1 MSIEYFISDHLYF
14 LGTVLTYME
23 YLNYVGYL
31 VLAAGGFFIGYFV
44 FQLLVKTKANRAAE
58 KADKIINEAKI
69 KEKDLLLKAQD
80 KALKIIE
87 ESKSEEAK
95 RRNEINQL
103 QKRLEQRETAFS
115 QKLLDLQDK
124 QQKLYDKVNE
134 VQEIKEKIKSIR
146 EEQAAKLEEISGLNK
161 ETAKEILLKSVE
173 EKCAEDLMVRLKKLE
188 GEAEEVINDKA
199 KDMLALSMQRMVSN
213 YTVELT
219 TTTVDLPNDEMKG
232 RIIGREGRN
241 IKAIEQ
247 MTGVEIIVDDTPNAI
262 TISGFSL
269 IRRHIAKKTL
279 NYLIK
284 DGRIHPTK
292 IEEAVENAKKDIAI
306 DIKKAGEE
314 ALYEVGVAGFD
325 PKLVQILGRL
335 KYRTSYGQNAL
346 RHSIEVA
353 HLSAMLAEELGA
365 DVTLA
370 KKGGLL
376 HDIGKAVDHE
386 VQGNHTEIGRDIA
399 KKFNLPAEIIA
410 PIETHH
416 DDKPASLISVI
427 VKVADAISSARPGAR
442 SDSYENYL
450 QRLEELEKIAT
461 SFEGIE
467 KAFAIQAGREVR
479 VFVEPEEIDDL
490 QAHNLA
496 RDIAKKIENE
506 LKYPGEIK
514 VNVIREM
521 RVTEYAR

>member
-1 MSIEYFISDHLYF
+1 
-14 LGTVLTYME
+14 ME
-23 YLNYVGYL
+23 YLGYVLYVV
-31 VLAAGGFFIGYFV
+31 VLAGGFFIGYAFYKKSSS
-44 FQLLVKTKANRAAE
+44 VKIGNAAE
-58 KADKIINEAKI
+58 KADKLINEAKV

-87 ESKSEEAK
+87 ESKKEEAS
-95 RRNEINQL
+95 RRNEINSL
-103 QKRLEQRETAFS
+103 QKRLEQRETSFS
-115 QKLLDLQDK
+115 QKLLDLQEK
-124 QQKLYDKVNE
+124 QQKLFDKVNE
-134 VQEIKEKIKSIR
+134 VQEIKERIKKVK
-146 EEQAAKLEEISGLNK
+146 EEQDLKLEQISGL
-161 ETAKEILLKSVE
+161 TASAAKELLLKNVE
-173 EKCAEDLMVRLKKLE
+173 EKSTEDLMVRIKKLE
-188 GEAEEVINDKA
+188 NSAEDSLSDKA
-199 KDMLALSMQRMVSN
+199 KDIMALAMQRMVSS

-247 MTGVEIIVDDTPNAI
+247 MTGVEIIVDDMPNAI
-262 TISGFSL
+262 TVSGFSL

-279 NYLIK
+279 DYLIK

-292 IEEAVENAKKDIAI
+292 IEEAVENAKKDIAL

-314 ALYEVGVAGFD
+314 AMYEVGVTGFD
-325 PKLVQILGRL
+325 PKLIQILGRL

-353 HLSAMLAEELGA
+353 HLAAMLAEELGA

-399 KKFNLPAEIIA
+399 KKFNLPPEIIA

-416 DDKPASLISVI
+416 NDQPATLISVI

-442 SDSYENYL
+442 KDSYENYL
-450 QRLEELEKIAT
+450 QRLEELEKIALT
-461 SFEGIE
+461 FEGIE
-467 KAFAIQAGREVR
+467 KVYAIQAGREIR
-479 VFVEPEEIDDL
+479 VFVQPELVDDFK
-490 QAHNLA
+490 AYNLA

>member
-1 MSIEYFISDHLYF
+1 MNYLSYVLY
-14 LGTVLTYME
+14 V
-23 YLNYVGYL
+23 
-31 VLAAGGFFIGYFV
+31 VLAVGGFFIGYIYYKKV
-44 FQLLVKTKANRAAE
+44 ASNRVNSAAE
-58 KADKIINEAKI
+58 KAEKLISEAKI

-80 KALKIIE
+80 KALNIIDESKKE
-87 ESKSEEAK
+87 ESS

-103 QKRLEQRETAFS
+103 QKRLEQRENSFS
-115 QKLLDLQDK
+115 QKLLDLQEK

-134 VQEIKEKIKSIR
+134 VQEIKEKIKTIK
-146 EEQAAKLEEISGLNK
+146 EDQEKKLAEISGLSQ
-161 ETAKEILLKSVE
+161 EAAKDILIKKIEVNSS
-173 EKCAEDLMVRLKKLE
+173 EDLLVRINKLE
-188 GEAEEVINDKA
+188 NFSEDTINDKA
-199 KDMLALSMQRMVSN
+199 KDMMALAMQRMVSN

-219 TTTVDLPNDEMKG
+219 TTTVDLPSDEMKG

-241 IKAIEQ
+241 IKAIET

-262 TISGFSL
+262 TVSGFSL

-279 NYLIK
+279 DYLIK

-292 IEEAVENAKKDIAI
+292 IEEAVENAKKDIAL

-314 ALYEVGVAGFD
+314 AMYEVGVTGFD

-346 RHSIEVA
+346 RHSIEVS
-353 HLSAMLAEELGA
+353 HLAAMLAEELGA

-416 DDKPASLISVI
+416 DDKPSTLIAVI

-442 SDSYENYL
+442 NDNYENYL
-450 QRLEELEKIAT
+450 QRLEELEKIALT
-461 SFEGIE
+461 FEGVD
-467 KAFAIQAGREVR
+467 KVYAIQAGREVR
-479 VFVEPEEIDDL
+479 VFVEPNTINDI
-490 QAHNLA
+490 QAYNLA

>member
-1 MSIEYFISDHLYF
+1 MDYLSYVLY
-14 LGTVLTYME
+14 VI
-23 YLNYVGYL
+23 
-31 VLAAGGFFIGYFV
+31 LAVGGFFIGFLYFKNV
-44 FQLLVKTKANRAAE
+44 ASARVNSASLKAE
-58 KADKIINEAKI
+58 KLIGDAKL

-80 KALKIIE
+80 KALSIID
-87 ESKSEEAK
+87 ESKKEEAN

-103 QKRLEQRETAFS
+103 QKRLEQRENSFS
-115 QKLLDLQDK
+115 QKLLDLQEK

-134 VQEIKEKIKSIR
+134 VQEIKEKIKTIK
-146 EEQAAKLEEISGLNK
+146 EEQEGKLAEISGLSQ
-161 ETAKEILLKSVE
+161 EAAKEILIKKIEVNS
-173 EKCAEDLMVRLKKLE
+173 AEDLLVRINKLE
-188 GEAEEVINDKA
+188 NFSEDTINDKA
-199 KDMLALSMQRMVSN
+199 KDMMALAMQRMVSN

-219 TTTVDLPNDEMKG
+219 TTTVDLPSDEMKG

-241 IKAIEQ
+241 IKAIET

-262 TISGFSL
+262 TVSGFSL

-279 NYLIK
+279 DYLIK

-292 IEEAVENAKKDIAI
+292 IEEAVENAKKDIAL

-314 ALYEVGVAGFD
+314 AMYEVGVTGFD

-416 DDKPASLISVI
+416 DDKPATLISVI

-442 SDSYENYL
+442 NDNFENYL
-450 QRLEELEKIAT
+450 QRLEELEKIALT
-461 SFEGIE
+461 FEGVD
-467 KAFAIQAGREVR
+467 KVYAIQAGREVR
-479 VFVEPEEIDDL
+479 VFVEPNSIDDL
-490 QAHNLA
+490 KAHNLA

>member
-1 MSIEYFISDHLYF
+1 
-14 LGTVLTYME
+14 ME
-23 YLNYVGYL
+23 YLKYFLYL
-31 VLAAGGFFIGYFV
+31 ILALGGFFIGYLYYKKSATTRV
-44 FQLLVKTKANRAAE
+44 NNATEKAE
-58 KADKIINEAKI
+58 KLISDAKL
-69 KEKDLLLKAQD
+69 KEKELLLKAQD
-80 KALKIIE
+80 KAFHIIE
-87 ESKSEEAK
+87 DAKKEEAN
-95 RRNEINQL
+95 RRHEINQ
-103 QKRLEQRETAFS
+103 QRQRLEQRETAFS
-115 QKLLDLQDK
+115 QKLLDLQEK
-124 QQKLYDKVNE
+124 QQGLYDKVNE
-134 VQEIKEKIKSIR
+134 VQEIKEKIKKIKEDQEEKLTEISKLSR
-146 EEQAAKLEEISGLNK
+146 EE
-161 ETAKEILLKSVE
+161 AKEVLIKKIE
-173 EKCAEDLMVRLKKLE
+173 ENSAEDLMVRVNKLE
-188 GEAEEVINDKA
+188 NDVEETINEKA
-199 KDMLALSMQRMVSN
+199 KDMMALAMQRMVSN

-219 TTTVDLPNDEMKG
+219 TTTIDLPSDEMKG

-241 IKAIEQ
+241 IKAIEN

-262 TISGFSL
+262 TVSGFSL

-279 NYLIK
+279 DYLIK

-292 IEEAVENAKKDIAI
+292 IEDAVENAKQDIAL

-314 ALYEVGVAGFD
+314 AMYEVGVTGFD
-325 PKLVQILGRL
+325 PKLIQILGRL

-353 HLSAMLAEELGA
+353 HLAAMLAEELGA

-416 DDKPASLISVI
+416 DDKPATLISVI

-442 SDSYENYL
+442 NDNYENYL
-450 QRLEELEKIAT
+450 QRLEELEKIALT
-461 SFEGIE
+461 FEGVE
-467 KAFAIQAGREVR
+467 KVYAIQAGREVR
-479 VFVEPEEIDDL
+479 VFVEPNTINDL
-490 QAHNLA
+490 QSHNLA

>member
-1 MSIEYFISDHLYF
+1 
-14 LGTVLTYME
+14 ME
-23 YLNYVGYL
+23 FLNYALYL
-31 VLAAGGFFIGYFV
+31 ALAAGGFLVGYIF
-44 FQLLVKTKANRAAE
+44 FKKSAEAKANSAGE
-58 KADKIINEAKI
+58 KADKIINEAKT
-69 KEKDLLLKAQD
+69 KERELLLKAQD
-80 KALKIIE
+80 KALKIVE
-87 ESKSEEAK
+87 ESKQEETK
-95 RRNEINQL
+95 RRNEIHQL
-103 QKRLEQRETAFS
+103 QNRLEQRESSFS
-115 QKLLDLQDK
+115 QKLLDLQEK
-124 QQKLYDKVNE
+124 QQKLFDKVSE
-134 VQEIKEKIKSIR
+134 VQEIKEKIKGI
-146 EEQAAKLEEISGLNK
+146 QDQQVAKLEEISGLKK
-161 ETAKEILLKSVE
+161 EEAKDILLKAE
-173 EKCAEDLMVRLKKLE
+173 EVKCAEDLMVRIKKLE
-188 GEAEEVINDKA
+188 QDSEDTINDKA
-199 KDMLALSMQRMVSN
+199 KDMMALAMQRMVSS

-219 TTTVDLPNDEMKG
+219 TTTIDLPNDEMKG

-241 IKAIEQ
+241 IKAIEN

-262 TISGFSL
+262 TVSGFSL

-279 NYLIK
+279 DYLIK

-292 IEEAVENAKKDIAI
+292 IEEAVENAKKDIAL

-314 ALYEVGVAGFD
+314 AMYEVGVTGFD
-325 PKLVQILGRL
+325 PKLVAILGRL

-353 HLSAMLAEELGA
+353 HLCAMLAEELGA

-376 HDIGKAVDHE
+376 HDIGKAVDNE

-399 KKFNLPAEIIA
+399 KKFNLPAELIA

-416 DDKPASLISVI
+416 EDHPATLISVI

-442 SDSYENYL
+442 RDSFENYL
-450 QRLEELEKIAT
+450 QRLEELEKIALT
-461 SFEGIE
+461 FEGVE
-467 KAFAIQAGREVR
+467 KVFAIQAGREVR
-479 VFVEPEEIDDL
+479 VFVQPEAVNDL
-490 QAHNLA
+490 AAHNLA

>member
-1 MSIEYFISDHLYF
+1 
-14 LGTVLTYME
+14 ME
-23 YLNYVGYL
+23 LLNYVLYV
-31 VLAAGGFFIGYFV
+31 VLTAGGFFIGFIAYKKSAGLKG
-44 FQLLVKTKANRAAE
+44 QAAAE
-58 KADKIINEAKI
+58 KAEKIVNEARL
-69 KEKDLLLKAQD
+69 KEKELLLKAQD
-80 KALKIIE
+80 KALGIIE
-87 ESKSEEAK
+87 ESKKEEAN
-95 RRNEINQL
+95 RRNEINSL

-115 QKLLDLQDK
+115 QKLLDLQEK

-134 VQEIKEKIKSIR
+134 VQEIKEKIKGIK
-146 EEQAAKLEEISGLNK
+146 EEQEAKLESISKLSRD
-161 ETAKEILLKSVE
+161 EAKEILLKSVE
-173 EKCAEDLMVRLKKLE
+173 EKGAEDLMVRVRKLE
-188 GEAEEVINDKA
+188 NDAEEIIDEKA
-199 KDMLALSMQRMVSN
+199 KDMMALAMQRLVSN

-241 IKAIEQ
+241 IKAIEN
-247 MTGVEIIVDDTPNAI
+247 MTGVEIIVDDMPNAI
-262 TISGFSL
+262 TVSGFSL

-279 NYLIK
+279 DYLIK

-292 IEEAVENAKKDIAI
+292 IEDAVENAKKDIAI

-416 DDKPASLISVI
+416 DDHPASLISVI

-442 SDSYENYL
+442 KDNYENYL
-450 QRLEELEKIAT
+450 QRLEEPNGLLD
-461 SFEGIE
+461 IE
-467 KAFAIQAGREVR
+467 IGKRSTTIF
-479 VFVEPEEIDDL
+479 
-490 QAHNLA
+490 
-496 RDIAKKIENE
+496 
-506 LKYPGEIK
+506 
-514 VNVIREM
+514 
-521 RVTEYAR
+521 

>member
-1 MSIEYFISDHLYF
+1 MIYIVYALILA
-14 LGTVLTYME
+14 LGFGI
-23 YLNYVGYL
+23 GYL
-31 VLAAGGFFIGYFV
+31 VYR
-44 FQLLVKTKANRAAE
+44 KKATLSVNGAQAKAE
-58 KADKIINEAKI
+58 KILDEARAKQKKIELDAQEKSLKILAEAKQEESARRKEINE
-69 KEKDLLLKAQD
+69 
-80 KALKIIE
+80 
-87 ESKSEEAK
+87 
-95 RRNEINQL
+95 L
-103 QKRLEQRETAFS
+103 QKRLEQRENSFS

-134 VQEIKEKIKSIR
+134 VQEIKEEIKGIK
-146 EEQAAKLEEISGLNK
+146 EEQMAKLEKIAGLTQD
-161 ETAKEILLKSVE
+161 EAKKVLLKNLE
-173 EKCAEDLMVRLKKLE
+173 ERYQEDLLVRIKKLE
-188 GEAEEVINDKA
+188 NENNDAIEEKSKNL
-199 KDMLALSMQRMVSN
+199 LANAMQRLVSS
-213 YTVELT
+213 YTPELT
-219 TTTVDLPNDEMKG
+219 TTTVDLPSDEMKG

-241 IKAIEQ
+241 IKSIEQ

-269 IRRHIAKKTL
+269 IRRHIAKKAL
-279 NYLIK
+279 DYLIK

-292 IEEAVENAKKDIAI
+292 IEDAVDRAKQEIAV

-314 ALYEVGVAGFD
+314 AMYEVGVAGFD

-365 DVTLA
+365 DVTIA

-386 VQGNHTEIGRDIA
+386 IQGNHNEIGRDIA
-399 KKFNLPAEIIA
+399 KKFNLSEDIIN
-410 PIETHH
+410 PIAKHH
-416 DDKPASLISVI
+416 EDNPGDLISII

-442 SDSYENYL
+442 SDTRENYL
-450 QRLEELEKIAT
+450 QRLEELENIANT
-461 SFEGIE
+461 FTGVE
-467 KAFAIQAGREVR
+467 KVYAISAGREVR
-479 VFVEPEEIDDL
+479 VFVMPDQIDDL
-490 QAHNLA
+490 QAQNLA
-496 RDIAKKIENE
+496 SDIARKIEAE

-514 VNVIREM
+514 VNIIREM

>member
-1 MSIEYFISDHLYF
+1 MTYLSYVLY
-14 LGTVLTYME
+14 LI
-23 YLNYVGYL
+23 
-31 VLAAGGFFIGYFV
+31 LAAGGFFIGFFAYQF
-44 FQLLVKTKANRAAE
+44 LVKSKTNRAAE
-58 KADKIINEAKI
+58 KAEKIINEAKT

-87 ESKSEEAK
+87 ESKREEST
-95 RRNEINQL
+95 RRNDINQL

-134 VQEIKEKIKSIR
+134 VQEIKEKIKSIKD
-146 EEQAAKLEEISGLNK
+146 EQSAKLEKISGL
-161 ETAKEILLKSVE
+161 TQADAKNVLLKSVE
-173 EKCAEDLMVRLKKLE
+173 DKVAEDLMVRIKKLE
-188 GEAEEVINDKA
+188 NESEDTINDKA
-199 KDMLALSMQRMVSN
+199 KDMMALAMQRLVSN

-241 IKAIEQ
+241 IKTIEQ

-262 TISGFSL
+262 TVSGFSL

-279 NYLIK
+279 DYLIK

-292 IEEAVENAKKDIAI
+292 IEDAVENAKKDIAI

-314 ALYEVGVAGFD
+314 AMYEVGVTGFD

-399 KKFNLPAEIIA
+399 RKFNLPAEIIA

-442 SDSYENYL
+442 NDNYENYL
-450 QRLEELEKIAT
+450 QRLEELEKIALT
-461 SFEGIE
+461 FEGID
-467 KAFAIQAGREVR
+467 KVYAIQAGREVR
-479 VFVEPEEIDDL
+479 VFVEPEKIDDL
-490 QAHNLA
+490 KAYNLA